1 MAGRRGSSPKGLRK
15 AEGAGVSCGREMAAL
30 TVAEAVERIAEE
42 LSLDE
47 GARRPKAVASAALL
61 QLALP
66 QVEGEGL
73 KSQLDRILQELDIPS
88 GWEPSGN
95 TDTVRSGAR
104 LCLLAIG
111 GWDRQFQR
119 LQRVDAL
126 EWSATGCPSPAWR
139 AMPSLMKP
147 RCGGA
152 ACVAADGAVMVV
164 GGMGE
169 SSAEVSGASVPTCSV
184 LQRSL
189 LLDGYAP
196 DADSAADGGRGVA
209 YAAAN
214 ERRALWR
221 PGRSSM

>member
-1 MAGRRGSSPKGLRK
+1 MRRAMAT
-15 AEGAGVSCGREMAAL
+15 L
-30 TVAEAVERIAEE
+30 TVAEAVGRIAEE

-47 GARRPKAVASAALL
+47 GARRPKAVASAALE

-66 QVEGEGL
+66 RVEGEGL
-73 KSQLDRILQELDIPS
+73 KAQLGRILQELDIPS
-88 GWEPSGN
+88 GWEPPGN
-95 TDTVRSGAR
+95 TDAVRSGAR

-111 GWDRQFQR
+111 GWDCQFQR

-126 EWSATGCPSPAWR
+126 EWSATGCPSPAWL
-139 AMPSLMKP
+139 ALPSLIKP
-147 RCGGA
+147 RCGSA
-152 ACVAADGAVMVV
+152 ACVAADGAVVVV
-164 GGMGE
+164 GGTGE

-189 LLDGYAP
+189 LRDGHCTPVA
-196 DADSAADGGRGVA
+196 DAAADGGRGVA

-214 ERRALWR
+214 EHRALWR